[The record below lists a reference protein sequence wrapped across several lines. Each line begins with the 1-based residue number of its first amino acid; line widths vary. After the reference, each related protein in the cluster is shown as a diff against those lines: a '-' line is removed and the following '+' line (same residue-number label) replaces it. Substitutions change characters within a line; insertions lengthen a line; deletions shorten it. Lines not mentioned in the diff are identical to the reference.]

1 MLGALSP
8 RPARTAS
15 ELVVRL
21 DGMDLPLSINDL
33 GGWLRGEERGSS
45 ELSVWLN
52 LLEEDSRQGVV
63 ELLKAPLINDRSMAR
78 QILNSWAGRRLL
90 DQVSDLVLVDDDA
103 TGQTVQV
110 TLESLLDKRAQ
121 VTTLDLLE
129 ALPARRVRL
138 DLDALLLGK
147 HPQHLERR
155 DAAKR
160 VKSILGEYEA
170 VLGRGGAPSRVV
182 DRHGVDDRSV
192 TVEYQSFRLH
202 KIFQL
207 LEGGQAF
214 LEVVGEEGRDDF
226 TDFALDERRQIVQRE
241 IDAVIGHAALRK
253 IVGSNALVAFAGA
266 DLRLALGGVLGVFL
280 GDLLFQ

>member
-52 LLEEDSRQGVV
+52 LLEEKSRQGVID
-63 ELLKAPLINDRSMAR
+63 LLKAPLINDRSMAR

-90 DQVSDLVLVDDDA
+90 DQVSDLVMVDDDA

-129 ALPARRVRL
+129 ALPAKRVRL
-138 DLDALLLGK
+138 CLLYTS
-147 HPQHLERR
+147 PSPR
-155 DAAKR
+155 D
-160 VKSILGEYEA
+160 S
-170 VLGRGGAPSRVV
+170 
-182 DRHGVDDRSV
+182 
-192 TVEYQSFRLH
+192 
-202 KIFQL
+202 
-207 LEGGQAF
+207 
-214 LEVVGEEGRDDF
+214 
-226 TDFALDERRQIVQRE
+226 
-241 IDAVIGHAALRK
+241 
-253 IVGSNALVAFAGA
+253 
-266 DLRLALGGVLGVFL
+266 
-280 GDLLFQ
+280 